1 MAVETIPITLEEL
14 LQSRD
19 NRRATQLLLLDRHPG
34 KTLIVVTVVIP
45 GNVKR
50 SPDSIAIG
58 KAACAAIDEALPGAM
73 QMEVKDLNTGFEA
86 YYLSDI
92 IPSEVKS
99 VTSHIEDTHPL
110 GRMMDIDV
118 LDPEGRQISRAD
130 KGEPLR
136 KCLICGNIA
145 RVCMRAFT
153 HTTEELLAEIHRRV
167 TVYQNAQR

>member
-1 MAVETIPITLEEL
+1 MAAETIPVTLEEL

-19 NRRATQLLLLDRHPG
+19 ERRATQLHLLERNPG

-50 SPDSIAIG
+50 SPDSLVIG
-58 KAACAAIDEALPGAM
+58 KAACNALAEAVPGAIPV
-73 QMEVKDLNTGFEA
+73 EIKDLNTGFEA
-86 YYLSDI
+86 YYLSDNS
-92 IPSEVKS
+92 PSDAKS
-99 VTSHIEDTHPL
+99 ITARIEDSHPL
-110 GRMMDIDV
+110 GRLMDIDV
-118 LDPEGRQISRAD
+118 FDHTGRQISRAD

-145 RVCMRAFT
+145 RLCMRAFT

-167 TVYQNAQR
+167 TSYQNSQM